1 MVYKI
6 EIPDELFAKL
16 QKHAVPLIDTPVD
29 VIERAIRAL
38 EAGNEDSSEAISPS
52 GVRAFNPAAAPNL
65 SFTTLISARIGEK
78 VLPKADTY
86 WNSVLHAV
94 ILEAAA
100 SGHSAQDIYD
110 LISVNCQLGKRD
122 DNGFKYIEAAGI
134 SIQGQ
139 AANSA
144 WKQAYV
150 IASSFGIGL
159 DVEFS
164 WQNNEKAAMPM
175 VRGSMYYDGN

>member
-1 MVYKI
+1 MSFKI

-16 QKHAVPLIDTPVD
+16 QKHAVPLVDTPID

-38 EAGNEDSSEAISPS
+38 EASDEDAADAVHPS
-52 GVRAFNPAAAPNL
+52 GLRAFNPAAAPNL
-65 SFTTLISARIGEK
+65 TFTTLKRARIAKK
-78 VLPKADTY
+78 VLPKSQTY

-94 ILEAAA
+94 ILEAAEM
-100 SGHSAQDIYD
+100 GQSAQDIFD
-110 LISVNCQLGKRD
+110 LISVNCKLGKRE
-122 DNGFKYIEAAGI
+122 DNNFTYLESAGI

-150 IASSFGIGL
+150 IASSFGIEL
-159 DVEFS
+159 DVAFS
-164 WQNNEKAAMPM
+164 WQDNEKAAMPNVAGPM
-175 VRGSMYYDGN
+175 LFDGK